1 MGARHHHRNAQLCR
15 VVKSQARCKDRHGGL
30 SLRLMG
36 AGLTPARIFHR
47 WFSPT
52 MMIIPPTPQNIQRA
66 AERIKNGGV
75 IAYPTETVYGLGADP
90 YRTEAVQKIFIA
102 KGREETKG
110 IILLIR
116 GATDLAT
123 LVRAISPTAQTLIRT
138 FWPGP
143 LTLVFKA
150 RPDLPPALLGGRDTI
165 ALRHSSSPIAAQLLT
180 ALGGPL
186 TSTSANRSGTPP
198 ARSAYDA
205 QNALGDHLDLILDGG
220 PAASET
226 PSTLVDVSADRALLL
241 REGAVSVRE
250 LSACVPLH

>member
-1 MGARHHHRNAQLCR
+1 
-15 VVKSQARCKDRHGGL
+15 
-30 SLRLMG
+30 
-36 AGLTPARIFHR
+36 
-47 WFSPT
+47 
-52 MMIIPPTPQNIQRA
+52 MIIPPTPQNIRRA
-66 AERIKNGGV
+66 AERIKNGGL

-90 YRTEAVQKIFIA
+90 YRTEAMQKIFTA

-116 GATDLAT
+116 GADDLAT
-123 LVRAISPTAQTLIRT
+123 LVRAVSPTAQTLIRA

-198 ARSAYDA
+198 ARSADDA

-220 PAASET
+220 PSASET

-250 LSACVPLH
+250 LSACVSLH

>member
-1 MGARHHHRNAQLCR
+1 
-15 VVKSQARCKDRHGGL
+15 
-30 SLRLMG
+30 
-36 AGLTPARIFHR
+36 
-47 WFSPT
+47 
-52 MMIIPPTPQNIQRA
+52 MIIPPTPQNIQRA

-90 YRTEAVQKIFIA
+90 YRTEAVQKIFTA

-123 LVRAISPTAQTLIRT
+123 LVRAVSPTAQTLIRA

-205 QNALGDHLDLILDGG
+205 QNALGDRLDLILDGG
-220 PAASET
+220 PSASET

>member
-1 MGARHHHRNAQLCR
+1 
-15 VVKSQARCKDRHGGL
+15 
-30 SLRLMG
+30 
-36 AGLTPARIFHR
+36 
-47 WFSPT
+47 
-52 MMIIPPTPQNIQRA
+52 MIIPPTPQNIQRA
-66 AERIKNGGV
+66 AERIKNGGL

-90 YRTEAVQKIFIA
+90 YRGEAVQKIFTA

-123 LVRAISPTAQTLIRT
+123 LVRAVSPTAQTLIRT

-150 RPDLPPALLGGRDTI
+150 RPDLPSALLGGRDTI
-165 ALRHSSSPIAAQLLT
+165 ALRHSSSPIAAQLLA

-205 QNALGDHLDLILDGG
+205 QNALGDRLDLILDGG
-220 PAASET
+220 PSASET